1 MIAKHK
7 QKEWRATPKKSDV
20 RSIVR
25 TLLKCM
31 DHYAMEDV
39 VVEKCMSVLSI
50 LLFDETEKEALSL
63 NNYESLRSNEKAEAA
78 RGLALDVIEQV
89 IPGGE
94 VDLVHRFVTVLRTFQ
109 LPKHN
114 VLQGMV
120 LLLIQKILPED
131 PEIKTIYI
139 RTFKEF
145 GVNNAVF
152 DILSL
157 DHAMVDA
164 DLKGVGMWIL
174 EYFAMPPPGKKK
186 RKKKMLDNSLA
197 ADF

>member
-1 MIAKHK
+1 
-7 QKEWRATPKKSDV
+7 
-20 RSIVR
+20 
-25 TLLKCM
+25 
-31 DHYAMEDV
+31 MEDV

-94 VDLVHRFVTVLRTFQ
+94 VDLVHRFVTVLRAFQ

-139 RTFKEF
+139 RTFKEL

-186 RKKKMLDNSLA
+186 RKKKILDNSLA